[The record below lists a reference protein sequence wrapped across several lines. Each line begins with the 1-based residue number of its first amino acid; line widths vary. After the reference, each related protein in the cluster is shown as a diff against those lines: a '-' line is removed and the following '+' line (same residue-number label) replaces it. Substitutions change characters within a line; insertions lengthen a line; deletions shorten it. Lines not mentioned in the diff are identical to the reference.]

1 MVWKLILTAVIGY
14 LIGSVSFGYLA
25 GKIFKG
31 KDIREVGSGNAGT
44 ANAIRNYGWGVGIFT
59 FIGDLLKGCVAAL
72 IGAVFFN
79 ELGVY
84 FDTVW
89 IQSVFP
95 GLNAIAELNSHLALY
110 VGGVA
115 AVIGH
120 IFPVFLKFK
129 GGKGVAT
136 SLGVFLVIMP
146 IPAFAIFLIAVV
158 IIALTKTM
166 SIGSMIGMT
175 LILVGSLVFNF
186 GNFWHHGTCALL
198 LALVLYLHKHNM
210 KRLAEGKENQ
220 L

>member
-1 MVWKLILTAVIGY
+1 MVWRLIVTAVAGY

-31 KDIREVGSGNAGT
+31 KDIRDVGSGNAGT
-44 ANAIRNYGWGVGIFT
+44 ANAIRNYGWGVGAFT
-59 FIGDLLKGCVAAL
+59 FVGDLVKGSIAAL
-72 IGAVFFN
+72 VGVALFG

-84 FDTVW
+84 FNDVW
-89 IQSVFP
+89 VQSIFP
-95 GLNAIAELNSHLALY
+95 GLNVIAGLDSHVAIY

-120 IFPVFLKFK
+120 IFPVFLRFK

-136 SLGVFLVIMP
+136 SLGVFLIIMP
-146 IPAFAIFLIAVV
+146 LPALAVFLIAV
-158 IIALTKTM
+158 IIIWLTKTM
-166 SIGSMIGMT
+166 SIGSMIGMG
-175 LILVGSLVFNF
+175 LILVASLVFNW

-198 LALVLYLHKHNM
+198 LAVVLFYHRHNM
-210 KRLAEGKENQ
+210 VRLAEGKENQ

>member
-31 KDIREVGSGNAGT
+31 KDIRDVGSGNAGT
-44 ANAIRNYGWGVGIFT
+44 ANAIRNYGWGVGAFT
-59 FIGDLLKGCVAAL
+59 FIGDLAKGSIAAL
-72 IGAVFFN
+72 VGVALFG
-79 ELGVY
+79 ELGLY
-84 FDTVW
+84 FTSVTL
-89 IQSVFP
+89 QSVIP
-95 GLNAIAELNSHLALY
+95 GLDTIAALESHVVIY
-110 VGGVA
+110 VGGVS

-146 IPAFAIFLIAVV
+146 IPAFAMFAIAVI

-166 SIGSMIGMT
+166 SIGSMIGMAM
-175 LILVGSLVFNF
+175 IFAGSLIFNW

-198 LALVLYLHKHNM
+198 LGLVLFYHRHNL
-210 KRLAEGKENQ
+210 KRLAEGNENQ